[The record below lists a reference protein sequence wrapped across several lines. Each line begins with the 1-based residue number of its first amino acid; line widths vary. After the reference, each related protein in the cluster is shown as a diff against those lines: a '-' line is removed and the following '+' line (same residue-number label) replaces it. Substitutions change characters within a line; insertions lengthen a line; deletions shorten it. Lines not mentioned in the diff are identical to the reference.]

1 MKKRYNINLN
11 IIIKSDFED
20 KITEE
25 KKKNL
30 GVKINCSAVTE
41 RLFQIYTQKGES
53 LFENLI

>member
-11 IIIKSDFED
+11 IIIKSEFEV

-30 GVKINCSAVTE
+30 GVKVNCSAVTE
-41 RLFQIYTQKGES
+41 RLMRLYTQKGES